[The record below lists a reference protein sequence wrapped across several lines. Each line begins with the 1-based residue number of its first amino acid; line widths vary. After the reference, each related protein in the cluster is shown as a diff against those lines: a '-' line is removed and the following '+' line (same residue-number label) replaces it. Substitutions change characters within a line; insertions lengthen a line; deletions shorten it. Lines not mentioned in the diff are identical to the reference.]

1 MQARGNIYMA
11 PFQNSPQRENRD
23 AKGGKHL
30 MKVRI
35 INVLGDW
42 KISTETGAFYPGTYP
57 TYGDAARKCEMNGYE
72 IVKEIPEKEMGEPG
86 NANSAVG
93 MAALMQKTRDLPQV
107 KIYPG
112 RVKWDVFELFTDG
125 QKRRLISA
133 QEAAEILGISTQH
146 ISNLIDEG
154 RIAALDIS
162 SRGALRKMWRIVP
175 QSLSDLIINSLCAA
189 PEDLGLSNVPKKA
202 LENLRERINEHL
214 KGAESSWKGSSNG

>member
-1 MQARGNIYMA
+1 
-11 PFQNSPQRENRD
+11 
-23 AKGGKHL
+23 

-57 TYGDAARKCEMNGYE
+57 TYQDAARKCEMNGYE
-72 IVKEIPEKEMGEPG
+72 IVKEIPEKEMGDPG

-133 QEAAEILGISTQH
+133 QEAAEI
-146 ISNLIDEG
+146 
-154 RIAALDIS
+154 
-162 SRGALRKMWRIVP
+162 
-175 QSLSDLIINSLCAA
+175 
-189 PEDLGLSNVPKKA
+189 
-202 LENLRERINEHL
+202 
-214 KGAESSWKGSSNG
+214 

>member
-1 MQARGNIYMA
+1 M
-11 PFQNSPQRENRD
+11 
-23 AKGGKHL
+23 
-30 MKVRI
+30 
-35 INVLGDW
+35 
-42 KISTETGAFYPGTYP
+42 
-57 TYGDAARKCEMNGYE
+57 
-72 IVKEIPEKEMGEPG
+72 
-86 NANSAVG
+86 
-93 MAALMQKTRDLPQV
+93 
-107 KIYPG
+107 
-112 RVKWDVFELFTDG
+112 KWDVFELFTDG

-202 LENLRERINEHL
+202 LENLRERIDEHL
-214 KGAESSWKGSSNG
+214 NGAESNRKGSSNG

>member
-1 MQARGNIYMA
+1 
-11 PFQNSPQRENRD
+11 
-23 AKGGKHL
+23 

-57 TYGDAARKCEMNGYE
+57 TYGDAARKCETNGYE
-72 IVKEIPEKEMGEPG
+72 IVKEIPEKEMGDPG

-154 RIAALDIS
+154 RIAALDVS

-175 QSLSDLIINSLCAA
+175 QSLFDLIINSLCAA

-202 LENLRERINEHL
+202 LENLRERIDEHL
-214 KGAESSWKGSSNG
+214 NGAESSRKGYSNG